1 MSEALATQGFSEPV
15 SPALDRD
22 ELRARLRG
30 TNINE
35 ETFLATDYL
44 NHFNEII
51 MMIELV
57 PSMPECLDEVRAW
70 QPKSYEAHFQD
81 SCFADKE
88 LAVLAYRNAPARFKE
103 PFDKTIAHMDRLAG
117 DGLASLSAAVEAG
130 DAGRIELE
138 AITLV
143 RGLQRLV
150 EVASGIIHGDE
161 RTFDQAAID
170 QILCTCAPARVS

>member
-1 MSEALATQGFSEPV
+1 MTEPLAVEGSPEPAPGV
-15 SPALDRD
+15 AAPDG
-22 ELRARLRG
+22 LRARLRG

-88 LAVLAYRNAPARFKE
+88 LAVLAYQNAPARFKG
-103 PFDKTIAHMDRLAG
+103 PFDKTIAHMDRLVEEGVARLG
-117 DGLASLSAAVEAG
+117 AAVEAG
-130 DAGRIELE
+130 EEGPIEVE
-138 AITLV
+138 ANALV
-143 RGLQRLV
+143 RGLQKLG

-161 RTFDQAAID
+161 RTFDQTDID
-170 QILCTCAPARVS
+170 SIIGG

>member
-1 MSEALATQGFSEPV
+1 MTEPLAVEGAPEP
-15 SPALDRD
+15 ARCDADRD
-22 ELRARLRG
+22 ALRARLRG

-51 MMIELV
+51 MLIELV

-103 PFDKTIAHMDRLAG
+103 PFDKTIVHMDRLAE
-117 DGLASLSAAVEAG
+117 DGLARLSAAVEAG
-130 DAGRIELE
+130 DAVRVELE
-138 AITLV
+138 AKALV
-143 RGLQRLV
+143 QGLQKLG

-170 QILCTCAPARVS
+170 QILCSCAPARVS

>member
-1 MSEALATQGFSEPV
+1 MTEPLAVEGTPEPA
-15 SPALDRD
+15 PGGAAQ
-22 ELRARLRG
+22 EGLRARLRG

-51 MMIELV
+51 MLIELV

-88 LAVLAYRNAPARFKE
+88 LAVLAYQNAPARFKE
-103 PFDKTIAHMDRLAG
+103 PFDKTIAHMDRLVE
-117 DGLASLSAAVEAG
+117 DGLARLTAAVEAG
-130 DAGRIELE
+130 DPGPIEVE
-138 AITLV
+138 ANALV
-143 RGLQRLV
+143 RGLQRLG
-150 EVASGIIHGDE
+150 EVAGGIIHGDE
-161 RTFDQAAID
+161 CTLDQADID
-170 QILCTCAPARVS
+170 NILGG